1 MKMMTDK
8 KFFSIK
14 NVLFAGVMALSLFA
28 GFTGLSK
35 DSYAKGYEAYKNPDT
50 GYTVVIEDEASLLS
64 ESEELAL
71 IDVMIPLTKYGCI
84 GFVSTN
90 YNNTSQKYYAE
101 ARSHENFGRMVP
113 QSVFLIDMDNRQIYI
128 YSDNANYK
136 VITDAKAT
144 YITDNIYKD
153 ATAGDYYLCAY
164 RAYEQMYTLLNGG
177 QINEP
182 MRHISAALLGILFSM
197 LICFIIISAH
207 AKLKQPS
214 VEELLK
220 VTQRDVKASEPSVM
234 LEKQTKKYS
243 PQSSGSGGGGGG
255 GGGHSGGGGGGGH
268 SGGGGGH
275 GF

>member
-1 MKMMTDK
+1 MRTMTDK
-8 KFFSIK
+8 KLFSVK
-14 NVLFAGVMALSLFA
+14 NVLLAGVMVLSLIA
-28 GFTGLSK
+28 GFAGLSK

-50 GYTVVIEDEASLLS
+50 GYTVVIEDEAGLLT
-64 ESEELAL
+64 ENEELAL
-71 IDVMIPLTKYGCI
+71 LDVMIPLTKYGCI
-84 GFVSTN
+84 GFVSTD
-90 YNNTSQKYYAE
+90 YNSTSQKYYAE

-144 YITDNIYKD
+144 YITDNIYRF
-153 ATAGDYYLCAY
+153 ATDGKYYVCAY
-164 RAYEQMYTLLNGG
+164 SAYEQMYTLLNGG

-182 MRHISAALLGILFSM
+182 MRHISAALLGTLFSM
-197 LICFIIISAH
+197 LICFIIISVH

-220 VTQRDVKASEPSVM
+220 VTQRDVKASEPSVT

-243 PQSSGSGGGGGG
+243 PQSSGGGGGGGG
-255 GGGHSGGGGGGGH
+255 GGGHSGGGGGGH